1 MIKDDY
7 MYIFGGCNYEIKK
20 CYQDAYRINLKTMD
34 DWEKIDYNVNKEVQD
49 VFKLVTIELC

>member
-1 MIKDDY
+1 

-20 CYQDAYRINLKTMD
+20 CYQDAYRINLKTME